1 MRKAKLLFGAAGL
14 LFLVACSDAAV
25 ITPPVTVTPPPPPP
39 PPPPVTVSYQVTV
52 SNLTNAQPLSPT
64 AFVAHT
70 SALTLFSAGESVSV
84 DFENLAEGGDAAP
97 LIASLDGNAN
107 VRATAI
113 AEAPTGPGMSQAT
126 TVTFNE
132 SDLMGTQLSLA
143 TMLVNTNDAITGL
156 NNFPIYGLEVGDVR
170 TMRARAYD
178 SGTEADTELAGTI
191 PGPAGGGEGFNA
203 ARDDSVDAVTVHTG
217 VVTRDDGLITSAL
230 NNQHKFDN
238 PVIQIR
244 IERTE

>member
-1 MRKAKLLFGAAGL
+1 MRKAKLLIGAAGL
-14 LFLVACSDAAV
+14 LFLVACSDTAV
-25 ITPPVTVTPPPPPP
+25 IAPPVVVTPPPPP

-70 SALTLFSAGESVSV
+70 SALTLFSAGESVSL
-84 DFENLAEGGDAAP
+84 DFESLAEGGDAAP

-107 VRATAI
+107 VRVTAI

-126 TVTFNE
+126 TITFNE

-156 NNFPIYGLEVGDVR
+156 NNFAIYSLEVGDVR

-191 PGPAGGGEGFNA
+191 PGPAAGGEGFNA

-217 VVTRDDGLITSAL
+217 VITRDDGLITSAL
-230 NNQHKFDN
+230 SNQHKFDN

-244 IERTE
+244 IERIE